1 MPPVDFEKIKAEGL
15 EVDFLKYTQ
24 EGFEAIKP
32 EDHYRLKTYGY
43 CAQRHEGYFM
53 IRIRI
58 PGGVIQ
64 ANQMERIAD
73 LAERS
78 GHGSIHFTTRGNVEL
93 HSVKINDF
101 FAIRDGLAEVGITTR
116 SSCGHTFRNIVGCH
130 KNGVCLDQS
139 FDLSPWIQKIHNH
152 IFERADFYNR
162 RLPRRLNVS
171 FSGCGG
177 CSADAHIN
185 DLGFIAKKIQQSEKE
200 VYGFELWVAGSLG
213 TAPRLG
219 HLLRAFVAFDEV
231 LPALE
236 AVTELY
242 CLYGERKN
250 PAKARLKFLIENWG
264 FEKFRAEFERLLLE
278 LKTKQ
283 SPLPPELAEPQLF
296 PEATCL
302 EKTPLAEGVYRQRQ
316 EGFSRVEF
324 WVPLGEMSAG
334 QLRAIAGLS
343 RAFADGRTYHTLR
356 QNFEFHNVRNENLEN
371 LFGAMEEVGFR
382 PENSDS
388 ILNIVACPGTSFCSL
403 AVTSSQG
410 AAGVLMKEFGSLAL
424 EKDPAFRNLKINI
437 SGCPNSCAKHQVADI
452 GFSGGMT
459 EFSGIRRFGYQLYV
473 GGRFN
478 GEVAAGIQIK
488 KGIPDDMVFPT
499 AESIL
504 EIFKEK
510 KLPGEAF
517 PDFVIRIK
525 PEGLGPLL
533 EEKLQTKRPRLMESP
548 IEMVPRHR
556 EGEMGK
562 SGPKPIGKEEEWEN
576 RNSILVDFHGET
588 VAVFKTPQGFRAC
601 QNVCPH
607 AGGSLGEGSVEGDA
621 VTCLL
626 HGWQFNLQTGACLN
640 EPGND
645 IKIYPVEVRKGRVF
659 LHP

>member
-58 PGGVIQ
+58 PGGVIRDD
-64 ANQMERIAD
+64 QMERIAD
-73 LAERS
+73 LAERC
-78 GHGSIHFTTRGNVEL
+78 GHGSVHLTTRGNIEL
-93 HSVKINDF
+93 HSVKIDDF
-101 FAIRDGLAEVGITTR
+101 FTIREGLAEVGITTR

-130 KNGVCLDQS
+130 KNGVCRDQL

-152 IFERADFYNR
+152 IFEKADFYNR

-185 DLGFIAKKIQQSEKE
+185 DIGFISKKVQQGEKE
-200 VYGFELWVAGSLG
+200 IYGFELWVAGSLG

-219 HLLRAFVAFDEV
+219 HLLREFAAFDEV
-231 LPALE
+231 LPSLA

-242 CLYGERKN
+242 CLHGERKN
-250 PAKARLKFLIENWG
+250 PAKARLKFLVENWG
-264 FEKFRAEFERLLLE
+264 IEKFRAEFEKLLLE
-278 LKTKQ
+278 LKPKQ
-283 SPLPPELAEPQLF
+283 VPLPPELAEPKLF

-316 EGFSRVEF
+316 AGFCRVEF

-334 QLRAIAGLS
+334 QLKAVAGLS
-343 RAFADGRTYHTLR
+343 RMFADGRAYHTLR
-356 QNFEFHNVRNENLEN
+356 QNFEFHGVRNEDLEG
-371 LFGAMEEVGFR
+371 LLRAMEEIGFR

-388 ILNIVACPGTSFCSL
+388 ILNVVACPGTSFCSL

-410 AAGVLMKEFGSLAL
+410 AAGVLMKEFGSLAF
-424 EKDPAFRNLKINI
+424 EKDPALRNLKINI

-459 EFSGIRRFGYQLYV
+459 EIGGIRRFGYQLYV
-473 GGRFN
+473 GGKFN
-478 GEVAAGIQIK
+478 GEVAAGVQIK
-488 KGIPDDMVFPT
+488 KGIPDDLVFPT
-499 AESIL
+499 AESLL

-510 KLPGEAF
+510 KLAGETF

-525 PEGLGPLL
+525 PEVLSLLL
-533 EEKLQTKRPRLMESP
+533 EEKLKTKRPRPMESP
-548 IEMVPRHR
+548 IEMAPRHR
-556 EGEMGK
+556 EGQLEEN
-562 SGPKPIGKEEEWEN
+562 GPRPIGKEEEWEN
-576 RNSILVDFHGET
+576 RNSIIVDLRGET
-588 VAVFKTPQGFRAC
+588 VAVFKTAQGFRAC
-601 QNVCPH
+601 QNICPH
-607 AGGSLGEGSVEGDA
+607 AGGTLGEGNVEGDT
-621 VTCLL
+621 VTCPL

-659 LHP
+659 LRP

>member
-58 PGGVIQ
+58 PGGVIR
-64 ANQMERIAD
+64 ADQMERIAH
-73 LAERS
+73 LAERA
-78 GHGSIHFTTRGNVEL
+78 GHGSVHLTTRGNIEL
-93 HSVKINDF
+93 HSVKIDDF
-101 FAIRDGLAEVGITTR
+101 FTIRDGLEEVGITTR

-130 KNGVCLDQS
+130 KNGVCLDQW

-152 IFERADFYNR
+152 IFEKADSYNR

-171 FSGCGG
+171 FSGCDG

-185 DLGFIAKKIQQSEKE
+185 DMGFISKKIHQDGKE
-200 VYGFELWVAGSLG
+200 IYGFELWVAGSLG

-219 HLLRAFVAFDEV
+219 HLLREFVAFDEV
-231 LPALE
+231 LSALE

-242 CLYGERKN
+242 CLHGERKN

-264 FEKFRAEFERLLLE
+264 LEKFRAEFEKILHE
-278 LKTKQ
+278 LKAKQ
-283 SPLPPELAEPQLF
+283 APLPPELAEPQLL
-296 PEATCL
+296 PETTYIERIL
-302 EKTPLAEGVYRQRQ
+302 LGEGIYPQRQ
-316 EGFSRVEF
+316 EGFYRVEF

-334 QLRAIAGLS
+334 QLKAIAGLS
-343 RAFADGRTYHTLR
+343 RTLADGRAYHTLR
-356 QNFEFHNVRNENLEN
+356 QNFEFHGVKKENLEG
-371 LFGAMEEVGFR
+371 LLRAMEEIGFR

-388 ILNIVACPGTSFCSL
+388 ILNVVACPGTSFCSL

-410 AAGVLMKEFGSLAL
+410 AANVLMKEFGGLAL
-424 EKDPAFRNLKINI
+424 EKDPALRSLKINI

-459 EFSGIRRFGYQLYV
+459 EIGGIRRFGYQLYV
-473 GGRFN
+473 GGKFN
-478 GEVAAGIQIK
+478 GEVAAGLQIK

-504 EIFKEK
+504 EIFKEQ
-510 KLPGEAF
+510 KLSEETF
-517 PDFVIRIK
+517 PDFVVRIK
-525 PEGLGPLL
+525 PEGLSPLL
-533 EEKLQTKRPRLMESP
+533 EAKLQTKRPRPMENP

-556 EGEMGK
+556 EGQLRK
-562 SGPKPIGKEEEWEN
+562 DGPKPIGKEEEWEN
-576 RNSILVDFHGET
+576 RNCILVDLGGET

-607 AGGSLGEGSVEGDA
+607 AGGSLGEGNVEGGT
-621 VTCLL
+621 VTCPL

-645 IKIYPVEVRKGRVF
+645 IKIHPVEVRKGRVF

>member
-15 EVDFLKYTQ
+15 GVDFLKYTQ

-58 PGGVIQ
+58 PGGAIR
-64 ANQMERIAD
+64 ADQMERIAH
-73 LAERS
+73 LAERV
-78 GHGSIHFTTRGNVEL
+78 GHGSVHLTTRGNIEL

-101 FAIRDGLAEVGITTR
+101 FTIRDGLAEVGITTR
-116 SSCGHTFRNIVGCH
+116 SSCGHTFRNILGCH
-130 KNGVCLDQS
+130 KNGVCPDQL

-185 DLGFIAKKIQQSEKE
+185 DMGFISKKNHQDGKE
-200 VYGFELWVAGSLG
+200 IYGFELWVAGSLG

-219 HLLRAFVAFDEV
+219 HLLREFVAFDEV

-242 CLYGERKN
+242 CLHGERKN

-264 FEKFRAEFERLLLE
+264 LEKFRAEFEKLLLE
-278 LKTKQ
+278 FKAKQ
-283 SPLPPELAEPQLF
+283 TPLPLELAEPQLLS
-296 PEATCL
+296 ETTCI
-302 EKTPLAEGVYRQRQ
+302 ERTPLAEGIYPQRQ
-316 EGFSRVEF
+316 VGFYRVEF
-324 WVPLGEMSAG
+324 WVPLGEMSAR
-334 QLRAIAGLS
+334 QLKGIAGLS
-343 RAFADGRTYHTLR
+343 RTLADGRAYHTLR
-356 QNFEFHNVRNENLEN
+356 QNFEFHGVRKENLEA
-371 LFGAMEEVGFR
+371 LLRAMEEIGFR

-388 ILNIVACPGTSFCSL
+388 ILNVVACPGTSFCSL

-410 AAGVLMKEFGSLAL
+410 AASVLMKEFGSLAF
-424 EKDPAFRNLKINI
+424 EKDPALRNLRINI

-459 EFSGIRRFGYQLYV
+459 EIGGIRRFGYQLYV
-473 GGRFN
+473 GGKFN
-478 GEVAAGIQIK
+478 GEVAAGVQIK

-499 AESIL
+499 AESVL

-510 KLPGEAF
+510 KLPGETF
-517 PDFVIRIK
+517 PDFVARIK
-525 PEGLGPLL
+525 PEILGPLL
-533 EEKLQTKRPRLMESP
+533 EEKLQTKLPRPMESP
-548 IEMVPRHR
+548 IEMVPRDR
-556 EGEMGK
+556 EGQLGED
-562 SGPKPIGKEEEWEN
+562 GPKPIGKEEEWEN
-576 RNSILVDFHGET
+576 RNSILVDLKGET

-607 AGGSLGEGSVEGDA
+607 AGGSLGEGSVEGGT
-621 VTCLL
+621 VTCPL

-640 EPGND
+640 EPGNG
-645 IKIYPVEVRKGRVF
+645 IKTYSVEVRKGRVF